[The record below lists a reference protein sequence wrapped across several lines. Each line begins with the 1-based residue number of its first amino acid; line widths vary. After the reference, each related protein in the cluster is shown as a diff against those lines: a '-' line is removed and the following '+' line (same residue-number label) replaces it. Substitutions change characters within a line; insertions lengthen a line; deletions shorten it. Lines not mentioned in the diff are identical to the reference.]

1 VEKSC
6 QPDAAEQAPGAL
18 QFGSEGGSPTGASEI
33 EEPMAR
39 VRLED
44 VARHAGVSM
53 KTVSNVVHD
62 FPHVSVRMRER
73 VQRAIDE
80 LGYRPNA
87 IGRGLATG
95 RTGLLALAFPDVSLP
110 YFAELARVV
119 ASEAT
124 RRGYRLL
131 LEQTDGS
138 IEEERAIVS
147 SSEAGLVDGVIF
159 QPAVMSSTEIAQHR
173 ADVPLVLL
181 GEGPA
186 PLSVDHVMIDNLAAS
201 SQATRHLAALGRRR
215 IGFFGHEEGAGT
227 PTSKVRLMGY
237 QQGLEESGLRLDM
250 SLLISSPAISAQ
262 VANTAFGAALDA
274 GLTVDGLV
282 CRDDL
287 AAIGALR
294 ALQERGFRVPEDV
307 ALTGWDDITMTSFTH
322 PTLTTIRP
330 DTEALARTA
339 LDLLEERIGGYDGLG
354 RHRLVPHALILRESA
369 PEGSAA

>member
-1 VEKSC
+1 
-6 QPDAAEQAPGAL
+6 
-18 QFGSEGGSPTGASEI
+18 
-33 EEPMAR
+33 MAR
-39 VRLED
+39 VRLAD

-73 VQRAIDE
+73 VQRSIDE

-119 ASEAT
+119 ASEAS

-159 QPAVMSSTEIAQHR
+159 QPAVMSSVEIAQHR

-181 GEGPA
+181 GEGTA
-186 PLSVDHVMIDNLAAS
+186 PLSVDHVMIDNIAA
-201 SQATRHLAALGRRR
+201 ATAVTRHLAALGRRR
-215 IGFFGHEEGAGT
+215 IGFFGHELGGQT
-227 PTSKVRLMGY
+227 PTSKARLIGY
-237 QQGLEESGLRLDM
+237 QHGLEQSDLPLDL
-250 SLLISSPAISAQ
+250 SLLVATPAISAK
-262 VANTAFGAALDA
+262 AASGALGAALDD
-274 GLTVDGLV
+274 GLRLDGLV

-294 ALQERGFRVPEDV
+294 ALQERGLRVPEDV
-307 ALTGWDDITMTSFTH
+307 ALTGWDDIAMTSFTH

-330 DTEALARTA
+330 DTGMLASTA
-339 LDLLEERIGGYDGLG
+339 LDLLEERIAGYDGLG
-354 RHRLVPHALILRESA
+354 RHSIVPHTLVTRESA
-369 PEGSAA
+369 PAVPA